1 MRLSYKERMVR
12 SILYPPEARPYI
24 SSVSMRGRV
33 RNNCFSLRV
42 GVAQKATFAR
52 DAARCVARAYA
63 FRLKLKK
70 KARAR
75 PTRFGN
81 RERQWFPVPSLR
93 GVQLSGLRS
102 RE

>member
-1 MRLSYKERMVR
+1 
-12 SILYPPEARPYI
+12 
-24 SSVSMRGRV
+24 MRGRV

-63 FRLKLKK
+63 FRLKLTKK
-70 KARAR
+70 NAHAC

-81 RERQWFPVPSLR
+81 RKRQCRDHVNRF
-93 GVQLSGLRS
+93 GNKIFKNIAH
-102 RE
+102 

>member
-1 MRLSYKERMVR
+1 MNGQYYIRRR
-12 SILYPPEARPYI
+12 QDYI

-42 GVAQKATFAR
+42 GVAQKVTFAR

-70 KARAR
+70 KKCTRC

-93 GVQLSGLRS
+93 GVQLSVWATVA
-102 RE
+102 

>member
-1 MRLSYKERMVR
+1 
-12 SILYPPEARPYI
+12 
-24 SSVSMRGRV
+24 MRGRV

-63 FRLKLKK
+63 FRFKLTKK
-70 KARAR
+70 NAHAC

-81 RERQWFPVPSLR
+81 RKRQWFPVPSR
-93 GVQLSGLRS
+93 RDAQLSVWATVA
-102 RE
+102 